1 MTRESRPETASPER
15 RLSTY
20 EMERF
25 NESVLPYLD
34 AAHNLARYLL
44 RDPHEAEDAV
54 QEAFLRAIR
63 HFDSFRGV
71 DGRAWLLSIVRNA
84 CFTQYRRRRSGGD
97 AVEFDEEIHSAERD
111 ASEPEVHLAHTLA
124 AESVREALDR
134 LAFEFREVLALRE
147 LEGLS
152 YKEIAQVAGVPI
164 GTVMS
169 RLARG
174 RKQLLLA
181 LGAGAKETD

>member
-1 MTRESRPETASPER
+1 LTRESSPETSSPER
-15 RLSTY
+15 RLSPQ

-25 NESVLPYLD
+25 SEVVLPYLD
-34 AAHNLARYLL
+34 PAWNLARHLL

-63 HFDSFRGV
+63 HFDSFRGI

-84 CFTQYRRRRSGGD
+84 CFTQLRRRRSGGEKI
-97 AVEFDEEIHSAERD
+97 EFDEELHTPDEGA
-111 ASEPEVHLAHTLA
+111 AEPEARLENALA
-124 AESVREALDR
+124 AESVREGLSR
-134 LAFEFREVLALRE
+134 LTVEFREVLVLRE
-147 LEGLS
+147 LEDLS
-152 YKEIAQVAGVPI
+152 YKEIAHVTGVPI

-174 RKQLLLA
+174 RKQLLQA
-181 LGAGAKETD
+181 LSAAAKEND